1 VRSIW
6 AIAPIFFCL
15 LLGASGGDSPREHLP
30 GILGSD
36 DRVILD
42 TAAWPWAAVGRV
54 NRETGGFCT
63 GTLVASDLV
72 LTAAH
77 CLYDNRT
84 GNPVAPRKL
93 HFVGGY
99 RRGEY
104 VTHAVA
110 RAKFHPS
117 AFSFD
122 GANGLKRAANDWAV
136 LVLAAPIATK
146 PIPVR
151 SLSPR
156 NLISLPPDRLM
167 RAGYSQDRPHL
178 LSLHNGCGVL
188 DDVNGGPVL
197 IHTCDATRGDSGSP
211 LIIMTG
217 EGPFLVGMIMGVAKA
232 GGKERGLAVNA
243 SAFVDTLDRFGSKQ
257 SNAPPENR

>member
-1 VRSIW
+1 MRLAAAFTLI
-6 AIAPIFFCL
+6 L
-15 LLGASGGDSPREHLP
+15 LGLFLGASGGENARERLP

-42 TAAWPWAAVGRV
+42 TSAWPWAAVGRV

-63 GTLVASDLV
+63 GTLVASNLV

-77 CLYDNRT
+77 CLYDSRT
-84 GNPVAPRKL
+84 GKRVAPGKL
-93 HFVGGY
+93 HFLGGY
-99 RRGEY
+99 RRGGY

-110 RAKFHPS
+110 RALFHPS
-117 AFSFD
+117 DFSFAGSD
-122 GANGLKRAANDWAV
+122 GLKRAANDWAV

-151 SLSPR
+151 SLSAR
-156 NLISLPPDRLM
+156 NLKALPRDRLM

-178 LSLHNGCGVL
+178 LSLHNGCGVSGN
-188 DDVNGGPVL
+188 VNGGPVL

-211 LIIMTG
+211 LIIMTR
-217 EGPFLVGMIMGVAKA
+217 EGPFLVGMIMGVTKS
-232 GGKERGLAVNA
+232 GDKERGLAVHA
-243 SAFVDTLDRFGSKQ
+243 SAFLETLDKYSK
-257 SNAPPENR
+257 

>member
-1 VRSIW
+1 MSI
-6 AIAPIFFCL
+6 ISRLTIVLCVFF
-15 LLGASGGDSPREHLP
+15 LGAAGGDTARDRLP

-42 TAAWPWAAVGRV
+42 TSAWPWAAVGRV

-63 GTLVASDLV
+63 GTLVASNLV

-77 CLYDNRT
+77 CLYDGRT
-84 GNPVAPRKL
+84 GTRVAPRRL

-99 RRGEY
+99 RRGKY

-110 RAKFHPS
+110 RAIFHPV
-117 AFSFD
+117 AFSFAGAD
-122 GANGLKRAANDWAV
+122 GLTRAANDWAV
-136 LVLAAPIATK
+136 LVLATPVATK

-156 NLISLPPDRLM
+156 NLTTLPRDRLM

-178 LSLHNGCGVL
+178 LSLHNGCGVSGN
-188 DDVNGGPVL
+188 VNGGPVL

-211 LIIMTG
+211 LIIMT
-217 EGPFLVGMIMGVAKA
+217 EQGPFLVGMIMGVTQA
-232 GGKERGLAVNA
+232 GERERGLAVHA
-243 SAFVDTLDRFGSKQ
+243 SAFLETLEKY
-257 SNAPPENR
+257 AE

>member
-1 VRSIW
+1 MRSLSTVILV
-6 AIAPIFFCL
+6 FLFCVL
-15 LLGASGGDSPREHLP
+15 LLSGAGGSAARDGLP
-30 GILGSD
+30 GILGND

-42 TAAWPWAAVGRV
+42 TSAWPWAAVGRV

-63 GTLVASDLV
+63 GTLVASNLV

-77 CLYDNRT
+77 CLYDGRT
-84 GNPVAPRKL
+84 GHRVAPGKL

-99 RRGEY
+99 RRGDY

-110 RAKFHPS
+110 RAIFHPK
-117 AFSFD
+117 AFSFKGSD
-122 GANGLKRAANDWAV
+122 GLTRAANDWAV
-136 LVLAAPIATK
+136 LVLAAPIATR

-156 NLISLPPDRLM
+156 NLKMLPRDRLM

-178 LSLHNGCGVL
+178 LSLHNGCGVSG
-188 DDVNGGPVL
+188 DVNGGPVL

-211 LIIMTG
+211 LIIMTQ
-217 EGPFLVGMIMGVAKA
+217 EGPFLVGMIMGVTQS
-232 GGKERGLAVNA
+232 GDTERGLAVHP
-243 SAFVDTLDRFGSKQ
+243 SAFLEKLDQYRK
-257 SNAPPENR
+257 